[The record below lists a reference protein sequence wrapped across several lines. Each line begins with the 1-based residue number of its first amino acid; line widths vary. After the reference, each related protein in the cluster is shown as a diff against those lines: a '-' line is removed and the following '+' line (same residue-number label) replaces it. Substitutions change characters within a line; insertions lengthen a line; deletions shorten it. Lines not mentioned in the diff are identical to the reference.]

1 MVKQQCLF
9 GTLLSIKVPGR
20 HFLVPESWRKGVK
33 MTEPNRQ
40 SGEKEERII
49 EIEIERLRPFKEH
62 PFQVKDDK
70 EMFLLQESIEKY
82 GILNPL
88 IVRPVPDGYYE
99 IISGHRRKHAAE
111 KLGYRKVPVIIRV
124 LSEDDSILSMV
135 DSNLHRERISYSEK
149 AFAYKLKN
157 DVLKRKSG
165 RKKSQVDHKT
175 PRKRSIDIISE
186 DCGDS
191 PKQVQRYISLTKL
204 IPEMLQKLDDEI
216 ISFCPAVEIAALK
229 ENEQRELLK
238 AMDYAQAIPSLSQAQ
253 RIKQLSKE
261 KQLSLEKMEEIMCEV
276 KKGEITRVAFTNEQ
290 LHKYFP
296 NSYTPAMMK
305 REILALLK
313 LWKKRIM
320 GKLKEEEI
328 MCKVISVVN
337 QKGGVGKTTTTV
349 NVGIGLARE
358 GKKVLLIDADPQGS
372 LTASLGYEEPDDLRI
387 TLATIM
393 MDVINEE
400 EISLEDGILH
410 HQENVDLLPA
420 NIELS
425 ALEVTMGN
433 VMSREMIMKEYI
445 DAIRCRYDYILIDC
459 MPSLGMMTINALV
472 SSDSVLIPV
481 QAAYLPVKGLQ
492 QLIKT
497 ILTVKKRLNRKLAI
511 EGILL
516 TMVDFRTNYARDIAS
531 RVHTTYGSQIEVFE
545 NVIPMSVKAAETS
558 AEGKSIYMHCPKG
571 KVAEAYMKLT
581 QEVLN
586 NEK

>member
-1 MVKQQCLF
+1 MK
-9 GTLLSIKVPGR
+9 
-20 HFLVPESWRKGVK
+20 
-33 MTEPNRQ
+33 
-40 SGEKEERII
+40 
-49 EIEIERLRPFKEH
+49 
-62 PFQVKDDK
+62 
-70 EMFLLQESIEKY
+70 
-82 GILNPL
+82 
-88 IVRPVPDGYYE
+88 
-99 IISGHRRKHAAE
+99 
-111 KLGYRKVPVIIRV
+111 
-124 LSEDDSILSMV
+124 
-135 DSNLHRERISYSEK
+135 K

-175 PRKRSIDIISE
+175 PRKRAIEIISE

-216 ISFCPAVEIAALK
+216 ISFCPAVEIAALSEK
-229 ENEQRELLK
+229 EQRELLV
-238 AMDYAQAIPSLSQAQ
+238 AMEYAQAIPSLSQAQ
-253 RIKQLSKE
+253 RIRQLSKE

-290 LHKYFP
+290 LYKYFP

-531 RVHTTYGSQIEVFE
+531 STY
-545 NVIPMSVKAAETS
+545 NLR
-558 AEGKSIYMHCPKG
+558 KSDRGI
-571 KVAEAYMKLT
+571 
-581 QEVLN
+581 
-586 NEK
+586 

>member
-1 MVKQQCLF
+1 
-9 GTLLSIKVPGR
+9 
-20 HFLVPESWRKGVK
+20 
-33 MTEPNRQ
+33 
-40 SGEKEERII
+40 
-49 EIEIERLRPFKEH
+49 
-62 PFQVKDDK
+62 
-70 EMFLLQESIEKY
+70 
-82 GILNPL
+82 
-88 IVRPVPDGYYE
+88 
-99 IISGHRRKHAAE
+99 
-111 KLGYRKVPVIIRV
+111 
-124 LSEDDSILSMV
+124 
-135 DSNLHRERISYSEK
+135 
-149 AFAYKLKN
+149 
-157 DVLKRKSG
+157 
-165 RKKSQVDHKT
+165 
-175 PRKRSIDIISE
+175 
-186 DCGDS
+186 
-191 PKQVQRYISLTKL
+191 
-204 IPEMLQKLDDEI
+204 
-216 ISFCPAVEIAALK
+216 
-229 ENEQRELLK
+229 
-238 AMDYAQAIPSLSQAQ
+238 
-253 RIKQLSKE
+253 
-261 KQLSLEKMEEIMCEV
+261 
-276 KKGEITRVAFTNEQ
+276 
-290 LHKYFP
+290 
-296 NSYTPAMMK
+296 
-305 REILALLK
+305 
-313 LWKKRIM
+313 
-320 GKLKEEEI
+320 

-531 RVHTTYGSQIEVFE
+531 RVHTTYGSQIEVFDLEDGILHHQENVDLLPANIELSALEVTMGNVMSREMIMKEYIDAIRCRYDYILIDCMPSLGMMTINALVSSDSVLIPVQAAYLPVKGLQQLIKTILTVKKRLNRKLAIEGILLTMVDFRTNYARDIASRVHTTYGSQIEVFE